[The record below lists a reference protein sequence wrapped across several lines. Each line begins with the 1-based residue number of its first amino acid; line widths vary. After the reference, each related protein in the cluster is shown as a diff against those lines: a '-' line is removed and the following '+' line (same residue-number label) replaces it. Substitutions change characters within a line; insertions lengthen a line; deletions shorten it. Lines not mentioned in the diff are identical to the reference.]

1 MTEGHGTLYNFVPI
15 ISMQVIICS
24 LKIVV
29 VYILFKN
36 YQNKTDLDKERA
48 VRWNTGLQATEQK
61 LEGLEQQERQLQMK
75 TSTRA

>member
-48 VRWNTGLQATEQK
+48 IRWNTGLQATEQK

>member
-36 YQNKTDLDKERA
+36 YQNKTDLDKERTE
-48 VRWNTGLQATEQK
+48 RWNARL
-61 LEGLEQQERQLQMK
+61 
-75 TSTRA
+75 

>member
-75 TSTRA
+75 TATRA